1 MKQSRLTYF
10 VVTICF
16 LLIVLDAG
24 SRPLKKMAI
33 PSNRVTLNSNT
44 KF

>member
-1 MKQSRLTYF
+1 MRQSRVTYF
-10 VVTICF
+10 VVAVCF
-16 LLIVLDAG
+16 ILIVLDAG

-44 KF
+44 KS